1 MRTLRG
7 ASVACLMTLAG
18 VVVTVLL
25 GCATGTTGVRGSATS
40 TPMQPTEPVL
50 EPPVE
55 FKLPPPLPRLARPD
69 EVVER
74 VPGGA
79 VDWSDRTVRA
89 SGTGVMDPGASN
101 RAQARL
107 MAERAAVVVAQR
119 NLLEIV
125 KGVRVDSDTRVEN
138 FMTDYDVVYTR
149 VEGFIKGARQRGP
162 AKYDSV
168 AGIVEIEL
176 EMDLYGAEGVGDAL
190 QPVLGG
196 VAEEMNAGSVPP
208 RVQEFFKQY
217 SGLVFDGSAA
227 GLKPAMY
234 PKIYD
239 GDGNLL
245 LDTRDYAAYLGQG
258 GQAAFQFISDLD
270 RVLARS
276 DFSGNPLVLK
286 VRQVT
291 GKFGSDIILAGKDA
305 DKLKWLKDGFKYV
318 VGIGRFLLK
327 VLL

>member
-7 ASVACLMTLAG
+7 ISVASLLMLAG
-18 VVVTVLL
+18 VVVTTML
-25 GCATGTTGVRGSATS
+25 GCATGTTGVRGSATI
-40 TPMQPTEPVL
+40 TPQQPTEPVL
-50 EPPVE
+50 EPPKE
-55 FKLPPPLPRLARPD
+55 FKLPPPLPKLARPD

-89 SGTGVMDPGASN
+89 RGTGVMDPGARN
-101 RAQARL
+101 KAQAKL

-138 FMTDYDVVYTR
+138 FMLDYDVVYTR

-168 AGIVEIEL
+168 AGIVEVEL
-176 EMDLYGAEGVGDAL
+176 EMDLYGAEGVSDAL

-196 VAEEMNAGSVPP
+196 VGGDLSASSVPP
-208 RVQEFFKQY
+208 RVREFFEQY
-217 SGLVFDGSAA
+217 SGLVFDGVAA

-239 GDGNLL
+239 ANGNLL
-245 LDTRDYAAYLGQG
+245 LDTKDYAAYLGQG

-270 RVLARS
+270 QVLARS

-286 VRQVT
+286 VREVT

-305 DKLKWLKDGFKYV
+305 DKLRWLKEGFKYV
-318 VGIGRFLLK
+318 VSIGRFLLK